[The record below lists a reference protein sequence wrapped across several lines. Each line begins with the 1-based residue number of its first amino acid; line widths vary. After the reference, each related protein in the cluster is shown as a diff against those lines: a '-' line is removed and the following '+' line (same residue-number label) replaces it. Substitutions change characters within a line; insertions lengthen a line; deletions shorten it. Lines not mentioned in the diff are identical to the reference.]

1 MLTLYTPRVP
11 SLRPRYF
18 PTWDPWTSYADE
30 SREMMH
36 WYPRVDITRED
47 GHYKLTAEFPGMKE
61 DDVNIEVQDG
71 VLTLSGEKKSEFSEE
86 TDGCM
91 RTERA
96 YGSFSRSFTLP
107 SHVAAD
113 KIEATLEKGILTVT
127 IPVEEEEVRK
137 IDVKAA

>member
-11 SLRPRYF
+11 SLRSRYF
-18 PTWDPWTSYADE
+18 PTGYPWTYYGDE
-30 SREMMH
+30 SREIMA
-36 WYPRVDITRED
+36 WYPRVDITREN